1 MTNLAQLKLNQKDC
15 IYYFKFI
22 SKITFLFYLAVMK
35 FVTTAAEAG
44 RKQISEANYIS
55 LLLILSVLVG
65 LI

>member
-1 MTNLAQLKLNQKDC
+1 MKL
-15 IYYFKFI
+15 
-22 SKITFLFYLAVMK
+22 
-35 FVTTAAEAG
+35 VTTAAEAG